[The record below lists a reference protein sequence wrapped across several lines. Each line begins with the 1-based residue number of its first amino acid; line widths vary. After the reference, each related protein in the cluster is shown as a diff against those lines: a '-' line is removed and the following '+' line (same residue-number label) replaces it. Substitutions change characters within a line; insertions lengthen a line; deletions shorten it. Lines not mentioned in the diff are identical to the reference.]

1 MDEIKLRS
9 STFATVKINVD
20 QYGVTELSIQNYD
33 SSASVFLTADE
44 LGILLTSFGNSIAQ
58 GRSME
63 RRRREQ
69 ADLIREKKRGGM
81 YD

>member
-9 STFATVKINVD
+9 STFATVKLYTD

-44 LGILLTSFGNSIAQ
+44 LGILMTKFGNGITE

-63 RRRREQ
+63 KRRREQ
-69 ADLIREKKRGGM
+69 ADLIREKKRGNV
-81 YD
+81 

>member
-69 ADLIREKKRGGM
+69 ADLIREKKRGGNV
-81 YD
+81 